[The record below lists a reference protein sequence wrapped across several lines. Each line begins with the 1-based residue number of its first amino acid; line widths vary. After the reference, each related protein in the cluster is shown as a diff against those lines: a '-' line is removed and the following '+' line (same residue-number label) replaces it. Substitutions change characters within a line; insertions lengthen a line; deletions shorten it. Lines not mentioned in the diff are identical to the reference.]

1 MLKYR
6 LVSGALLLGL
16 LAVIAFVDHLVAR
29 IVFAGLC
36 AFVVWGSLR
45 EYFALVARLGH
56 GGFPRLT
63 LLASLAFLAAAFA
76 EAGAPARHQVLEVG
90 ILLLYLL
97 AGFGL
102 VFRHRDLRQ
111 GVLNLAVSLGGLCY
125 LGWTLA
131 FLVRVYAHGDG
142 RQGTL
147 LFFFLILVTK
157 CGDIGGYV
165 LGLTT
170 ARRPR
175 GNHKMTPVLSPK
187 KSWEG
192 FVGSLLFSAIAGAL
206 IPLLAGGALLS
217 HDAVAVTPLSGALLG
232 LVLAAVGLIG
242 DLAESALKRAAGV
255 KDSGNTLPGMG
266 GVLDVIDS
274 LVFVGPLGYAYLLLI
289 GA

>member
-1 MLKYR
+1 M
-6 LVSGALLLGL
+6 V
-16 LAVIAFVDHLVAR
+16 
-29 IVFAGLC
+29 
-36 AFVVWGSLR
+36 
-45 EYFALVARLGH
+45 
-56 GGFPRLT
+56 
-63 LLASLAFLAAAFA
+63 ASLALLAAAFA
-76 EAGAPARHQVLEVG
+76 ESAGPLKGKPVEQLIVLLF
-90 ILLLYLL
+90 LLG
-97 AGFGL
+97 GFCL
-102 VFRHRDLRQ
+102 VFRGRELKQ
-111 GVLNLAVSLGGLCY
+111 GVLDLFVSLGGLFY

-131 FLVRVYAHGDG
+131 FLVRVYSHGDG

-157 CGDIGGYV
+157 CGDIGGYA
-165 LGLTT
+165 LGLAS
-170 ARRPR
+170 ARRPG

-192 FVGSLLFSAIAGAL
+192 FVGSLLFSAVAGAL
-206 IPLLAGGALLS
+206 IPLAAGGSLVS
-217 HDAVAVTPLSGALLG
+217 HQTVAVTPLSGAVLG

-274 LVFVGPLGYAYLLLI
+274 LVFVGPLGYAYLVLL